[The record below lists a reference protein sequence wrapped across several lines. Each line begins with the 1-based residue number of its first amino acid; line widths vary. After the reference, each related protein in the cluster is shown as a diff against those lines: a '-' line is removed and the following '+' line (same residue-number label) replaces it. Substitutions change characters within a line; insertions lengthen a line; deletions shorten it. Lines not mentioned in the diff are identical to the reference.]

1 MRMVYE
7 ENVLSELDFAR
18 EAGMFFAK
26 NKEITTYTSQNIDDS
41 KGEFFAVRW
50 GMGKDCV
57 LVLKLDEYFE
67 PTNYQNIVGQFEES
81 L

>member
-1 MRMVYE
+1 MRMVHE

-18 EAGMFFAK
+18 EAAMCFAK
-26 NKEITTYTSQNIDDS
+26 NKKIMTYSSQGIENI

-50 GMGKDCV
+50 GLGKDCV
-57 LVLKLDEYFE
+57 LVLKLDDDFE
-67 PTNYQNIVGQFEES
+67 PTNYQNIVGQFEAS